1 MTTKEINDLAAWTAR
16 EIRNTVL
23 QEGRTFDAT
32 GEDIVR
38 EYVRSCLVSQNRGDK
53 ISAEL
58 CAKLATEIFTRRQ
71 HETQTQTEVMNAMLI
86 FGSKFPSFVAD
97 NQRQRDAEAAQIAA
111 TLPAVKV

>member
-1 MTTKEINDLAAWTAR
+1 MTTKEINELAAWTAR

-23 QEGRTFDAT
+23 QEGRTFDAP
-32 GEDIVR
+32 GEDILC

-71 HETQTQTEVMNAMLI
+71 HETQTQTEVMNAIVI
-86 FGSKFPSFVAD
+86 FGAKFPSFVE
-97 NQRQRDAEAAQIAA
+97 NEQRARDAEAARIAA
-111 TLPAVKV
+111 TLPAIKV

>member
-1 MTTKEINDLAAWTAR
+1 MTEREINELAAWTAK

-23 QEGRTFDAT
+23 QEGRQFDEA
-32 GEDIVR
+32 GEDILRECVR
-38 EYVRSCLVSQNRGDK
+38 ACLLSQKRGDK
-53 ISAEL
+53 ISLEL
-58 CAKLATEIFTRRQ
+58 CAKIVTEIFKRRQ
-71 HETQTQTEVMNAMLI
+71 HETQTQTEVLNAMLV